1 MRVRTTG
8 LLLSLL
14 NLIVSIVSTFLS
26 LRLILKLFGA
36 SEVAPFVRWVYE
48 TTRPLIYPFQNM
60 FPSPELTG
68 GFVIEFSVLF
78 ALLAYMFL
86 GYLFEE
92 AIAAIGFYAGL
103 RGNGSG
109 GNKKKR

>member
-1 MRVRTTG
+1 MRARTTG

-14 NLIVSIVSTFLS
+14 NFVVGVVVTLLS
-26 LRLILKLFGA
+26 LRMVLKLFGA
-36 SEVAPFVRWVYE
+36 STAAPFVRWVYE
-48 TTRPLIYPFQNM
+48 TSHALIYPFLGM

-86 GYLFEE
+86 GYLLEE
-92 AIAAIGFYAGL
+92 AVITLAYYSGL
-103 RGNGSG
+103 RTGSG
-109 GNKKKR
+109 EGKRRK